1 MSSILFVRTQ
11 AEAEAE
17 STREVGRIRTDNAAD
32 SKCHLNFPRDCR
44 QIYRECDWWGAW
56 SPFSCE
62 SRCAIRGPST
72 TDMGRGLTKELVGLF
87 KQGQA
92 SFGSDRS
99 NQYNNPLDFHNPMGI
114 IVGIRQ
120 AVLPSRSRCHQ
131 KLCPI
136 GQAWTAEFVLICGP
150 VLA

>member
-56 SPFSCE
+56 SPFGCE

-99 NQYNNPLDFHNPMGI
+99 NQYNK
-114 IVGIRQ
+114 
-120 AVLPSRSRCHQ
+120 PSRFSQLYGDHCGNQ
-131 KLCPI
+131 AGSPPKPI
-136 GQAWTAEFVLICGP
+136 AMSPEIMSDRSSLDS
-150 VLA
+150 